1 MIVPYAQS
9 ASMFGPEEIEAAK
22 AVLDSG
28 YMTIGRHVAAFEEA
42 FAAWVGAPY
51 AVMVNSGSSANL
63 LAVDAMLRRSRTE
76 APWRAGDEVLVPALA
91 WPTTVWP
98 LVQLGLVPVFCD
110 VDPATL
116 ALSLESA
123 ETVLT
128 ERTRGVFLIHV
139 QGLTPDMEPY
149 VHFCAR
155 HGLTLLEDSCETI
168 GAHSRGR
175 HSGTFGKVGTFSSY
189 FSHHICTIEG
199 GLIVTSDAELRDDLL
214 SARSHG
220 WARDRSDRDWWA
232 KAYPGI
238 DARFMFVTTGYN
250 VRPTDLQGAIGCV
263 QVRKL
268 DEMLER
274 RETIAWRMGAWLSRS
289 APWLRLVGVEWM
301 PEAGAEVPRR
311 TRRNSWMSM
320 MMMLSAD
327 APIDLAGLRAH
338 LTAHAVESRPIIA
351 GNLTRHPGAR
361 RYAGR
366 RANSLAVADEVLD
379 RGIMLGCHPYPV
391 AGSLETLEAAF
402 SSLGRL

>member
-155 HGLTLLEDSCETI
+155 HGLTLLRTRARLS
-168 GAHSRGR
+168 GR
-175 HSGTFGKVGTFSSY
+175 TRAAGTR
-189 FSHHICTIEG
+189 
-199 GLIVTSDAELRDDLL
+199 AR
-214 SARSHG
+214 SARS
-220 WARDRSDRDWWA
+220 ARSRATSRTTSARSR
-232 KAYPGI
+232 
-238 DARFMFVTTGYN
+238 
-250 VRPTDLQGAIGCV
+250 
-263 QVRKL
+263 
-268 DEMLER
+268 
-274 RETIAWRMGAWLSRS
+274 
-289 APWLRLVGVEWM
+289 
-301 PEAGAEVPRR
+301 AG
-311 TRRNSWMSM
+311 
-320 MMMLSAD
+320 
-327 APIDLAGLRAH
+327 
-338 LTAHAVESRPIIA
+338 
-351 GNLTRHPGAR
+351 
-361 RYAGR
+361 
-366 RANSLAVADEVLD
+366 
-379 RGIMLGCHPYPV
+379 
-391 AGSLETLEAAF
+391 
-402 SSLGRL
+402 